1 MGDDG
6 ETRRVPLAWT
16 SGALARTSVTCAS
29 EESPRYL
36 SAMISPSHALA
47 VGLADAVEDYRSHA
61 NAAQLRAR
69 LLELIEGATPDAL
82 IVAVEPF
89 REIPEVAGPLY
100 ERIVEA
106 QPDNARALVILASAY
121 WLGGRGPE
129 VVGDLAS
136 RAIAADP
143 TNRGGW
149 HLWALS
155 ESDPRQRLARW
166 RQVTARFPG
175 DHLALANVADNAA
188 SLAGAEQDQDALD
201 LAVATYEHLL
211 ATTELP
217 DQRVALETAL
227 RALRG
232 WRM

>member
-1 MGDDG
+1 LGAGG
-6 ETRRVPLAWT
+6 ETRRALLESSSRSHPA
-16 SGALARTSVTCAS
+16 SGATGAS
-29 EESPRYL
+29 EESARYL
-36 SAMISPSHALA
+36 SAMISPSHHLA
-47 VGLADAVEDYRSHA
+47 VGLADAVEAYRSHA
-61 NAAQLRAR
+61 DAAQLRAR

-166 RQVTARFPG
+166 RQVTARFPN

-201 LAVATYEHLL
+201 LAIATYEHLL
-211 ATTELP
+211 ASAELP
-217 DQRVALETAL
+217 EQRAALETAL